1 MRVTYETGKA
11 TLIQFIVLVTL
22 NIIDALQSIITTCIH
37 NGSDCVSNLLSS
49 VGYYII
55 IVIWFGIVVAIGA
68 SAQQKRSKKM
78 AYVLIA
84 AEGLI
89 IVFASY
95 NVKLDAIKTSH
106 NGILSLLTSLA
117 DILIAIWVVSIAYRL
132 TRAKGGRIVRK
143 GRVRKVHRPDSE
155 L

>member
-11 TLIQFIVLVTL
+11 TLIQFIVLVIL
-22 NIIDALQSIITTCIH
+22 NIIDALQSIISTCVH

-78 AYVLIA
+78 AYILIA

-95 NVKLDAIKTSH
+95 NVKLDTIKSSH
-106 NGILSLLTSLA
+106 NGLLSVLTSLV
-117 DILIAIWVVSIAYRL
+117 DVLIAIWVISIAYRL
-132 TRAKGGRIVRK
+132 TQAKGGRIVRK
-143 GRVRKVHRPDSE
+143 GRVRKVHKPEDK